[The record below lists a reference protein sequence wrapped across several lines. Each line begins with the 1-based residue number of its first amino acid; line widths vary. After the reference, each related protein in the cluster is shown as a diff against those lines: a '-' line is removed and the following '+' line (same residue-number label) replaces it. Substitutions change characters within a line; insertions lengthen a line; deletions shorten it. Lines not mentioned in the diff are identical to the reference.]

1 MDVVVEEVSQIW
13 PGLGGTSVVALE
25 RVSHRF
31 RSGRITCLLGPSGCG
46 KSTLIQ
52 IIAGLERAT
61 GGTVRIEDPQR
72 HDIQHPLGA
81 DSVMAQPRP
90 RVMSAPARSL
100 PRSVCAASNA
110 TCPDNCPA
118 ACASASPWRA
128 H

>member
-13 PGLGGTSVVALE
+13 PGIGGTSVVALD

-61 GGTVRIEDPQR
+61 SGTVRIEDPQR
-72 HDIQHPLGA
+72 RDIQHPLGA
-81 DSVMAQPRP
+81 DFGDGVAELSICSPGAASSTMSRSAWRCVAWPRP
-90 RVMSAPARSL
+90 RAMSAPAR
-100 PRSVCAASNA
+100 
-110 TCPDNCPA
+110 
-118 ACASASPWRA
+118 
-128 H
+128 